1 MNFDDSLS
9 IGMDDFSDSEN
20 VNIPD
25 VLPMMAVRDVVVFN
39 YMIIPLFVG
48 RSGSVD
54 AVNEALAGDKLLML
68 VTQKDATR
76 DNPRPEDLYDVG
88 MACMVMRTLKLPDGR
103 LKVLVQAVSKARI
116 LEYEQVEPG
125 FRVKVEVLEEAEVP
139 EITVDIEALMRTVR
153 EQAEKIMS
161 LRGVLSADL
170 MMIINNIEE
179 PGRLADLIG
188 SNLRLKIS
196 ESQAI
201 LEETDA
207 VARLKLVR
215 ELLAKE
221 LEVTTVQ
228 AKIQS
233 DAKDEMSKSQREY
246 FLREQLHALQKE
258 LGEVDERS
266 QEIDDLLKKLKRK
279 KMPKEVRKEAK
290 KQVSRMEMMHPDSSE
305 ATIIRTYIDWI
316 LDVPWQESTVDQLD
330 LVEARKILDEDH
342 HGLNKVKERILE
354 YLAVRKLNPTTKGP
368 ILCFV
373 GPPGVGKTSLGQSI
387 ARAMGRKFF
396 RLSLGGMRDEAEIRG
411 HRRTYIGAMPG
422 RIVQGLKTCKSNNP
436 IFMMDEIDK
445 IGSDYRGDPSS
456 ALLEVL
462 DPEQNFEFSDHYLNM
477 PVDLSRVMF
486 ITTANMSDTIPG
498 PLMDRMEVIR
508 LSGYTQEEKGVIA
521 RQYLLPRQIKE
532 NGIKATHLKLD
543 DETLEYIITHY
554 THEAGLRNL
563 EREIGKVCRKVAR
576 KVAEGR
582 RGPFVISASTLD
594 RYLGPPKLIPE
605 SEIERLNQPG
615 LVTGLAWT
623 EVGGEIL
630 QIEVNLMPGKGK
642 LTLTGQLGDV
652 MKESV
657 QAALTYCR
665 SRSAEMGVEANYFET
680 VDIHV
685 HVPAGAIP
693 KDGPSAGI
701 TMATAIFSAVTGR
714 KVGKKVAMTGEV
726 TLRGRV
732 LPIGGLKEK
741 ALAAL
746 RAGIN
751 RIIIPDQNKKDLV
764 EIPKEIREKMKFFP
778 VKDMDEVV
786 AIALGA
792 GAGVGSNGHLKVDAK
807 VDPAGAK
814 TKVKAKV
821 KAKVKPRAGAGGAAT
836 RAVKKK

>member
-1 MNFDDSLS
+1 MEFNDSLS
-9 IGMDDFSDSEN
+9 ISMDDFSNNEEME
-20 VNIPD
+20 IPE

-48 RSGSVD
+48 RPGSVE
-54 AVNEALAGDKLLML
+54 AVNEALNSNKLIML
-68 VTQKDATR
+68 VTQKDATK
-76 DNPRPEDLYDVG
+76 DNPKEEDLYDVG
-88 MACMVMRTLKLPDGR
+88 MVCMVMRTLKMPDGR
-103 LKVLVQAVSKARI
+103 LKVLVQAMSKARI
-116 LEYEQVEPG
+116 KEFTRTDPSYEVA
-125 FRVKVEVLEEAEVP
+125 VEVIEDAEV
-139 EITVDIEALMRTVR
+139 EEVSVEVEAMMRTVR
-153 EQAEKIMS
+153 EQTEKIMS
-161 LRGVLSADL
+161 LRGILSADL
-170 MMIINNIEE
+170 MMIINNIDD
-179 PGRLADLIG
+179 PGRLADLVG
-188 SNLRLKIS
+188 SNLRLKIV

-201 LEETDA
+201 LEEVDP
-207 VARLKLVR
+207 VKRLKLVNR
-215 ELLAKE
+215 LLSKE
-221 LEVTTVQ
+221 LEVSTVQ
-228 AKIQS
+228 AKIQN
-233 DAKDEMSKSQREY
+233 DAKEEMSKSQREY

-258 LGEVDERS
+258 LGDTDERT
-266 QEIDDLLKKLKRK
+266 QEIEELEQKLKKT

-290 KQVSRMEMMHPDSSE
+290 KQLSRMEMMHPDSSE

-316 LDVPWQESTVDQLD
+316 LDIPWQKSTKDRLD
-330 LVEARKILDEDH
+330 LVEAKLVLDEDH
-342 HGLNKVKERILE
+342 YGLDKVKERILE
-354 YLAVRKLNPTTKGP
+354 YLAVRKLNESTKGP

-387 ARAMGRKFF
+387 ARAMGRKFH
-396 RLSLGGMRDEAEIRG
+396 RISLGGMRDEAEIRG

-422 RIVQGLKTCKSNNP
+422 RIVQGLKTVASNNP

-462 DPEQNFEFSDHYLNM
+462 DPEQNSEFSDHYLNL
-477 PVDLSRVMF
+477 PLDLSKVMF

-498 PLMDRMEVIR
+498 PLLDRMEVIR
-508 LSGYTQEEKGVIA
+508 LSGYTLEEKTVIA
-521 RQYLLPRQIKE
+521 RKYLLPRQLKE
-532 NGIKATHLKLD
+532 NGLKPSHVRMT
-543 DETLEYIITHY
+543 DETLQQVITHY

-576 KVAEGR
+576 KVAEGG
-582 RGPFVISASTLD
+582 RGPYTVSKNNLD
-594 RYLGPPKLIPE
+594 KYLGPPKTIPE
-605 SEIERLNQPG
+605 SEIERLEQPG

-642 LTLTGQLGDV
+642 LTLTGQLGNV
-652 MKESV
+652 MKESA

-665 SRSAEMGVEANYFET
+665 SRSEELKVAEDYFDKI
-680 VDIHV
+680 DIHV

-701 TMATAIFSAVTGR
+701 TMATALYSAIVKE
-714 KVGKKVAMTGEV
+714 KVVAKLAMTGEV

-751 RIIIPDQNKKDLV
+751 RVVIPEQNKKDLAD
-764 EIPKEIREKMKFFP
+764 IPQDIRDKMDFFP

-786 AIALGA
+786 KIAFG
-792 GAGVGSNGHLKVDAK
+792 
-807 VDPAGAK
+807 K
-814 TKVKAKV
+814 TK
-821 KAKVKPRAGAGGAAT
+821 AAT
-836 RAVKKK
+836 RQKKTSGKK